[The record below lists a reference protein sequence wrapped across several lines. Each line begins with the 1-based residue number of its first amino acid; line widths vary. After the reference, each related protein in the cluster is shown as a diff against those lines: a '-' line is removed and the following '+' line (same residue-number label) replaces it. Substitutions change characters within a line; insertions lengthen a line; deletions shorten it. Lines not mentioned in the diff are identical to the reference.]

1 MDQQS
6 AERAKEL
13 GKSAADKARKGFG
26 VAGDQIRDIVLSRK
40 GVLAVRVD
48 SDSLERIDA
57 LVEVGV
63 VKSRSEA
70 AHSLIK
76 AGIEARSELFDKLT
90 AEREETLRRK
100 EELQQML

>member
-1 MDQQS
+1 MEQEPLRGARKRGRD
-6 AERAKEL
+6 ATERAR
-13 GKSAADKARKGFG
+13 KSVGAAVG
-26 VAGDQIRDIVLSRK
+26 QILPRK

-48 SDSLERIDA
+48 QESLELIDA
-57 LVEVGV
+57 LVEADV

-70 AHSLIK
+70 AQSLIK
-76 AGIEARSELFDKLT
+76 AGIEARSELFSKLA